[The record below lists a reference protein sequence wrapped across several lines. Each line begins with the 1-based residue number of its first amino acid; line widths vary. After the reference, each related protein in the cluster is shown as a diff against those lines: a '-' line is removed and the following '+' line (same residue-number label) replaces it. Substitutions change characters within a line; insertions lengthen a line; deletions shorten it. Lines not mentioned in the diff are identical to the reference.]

1 MQNAKTLTNGNNVK
15 HSPTNVLTLHAK
27 TDSSSSARNEKEEL
41 EIEDWQHSWPIT
53 V

>member
-1 MQNAKTLTNGNNVK
+1 MQNGKTVVVK
-15 HSPTNVLTLHAK
+15 HFPNVLTLHAK
-27 TDSSSSARNEKEEL
+27 SDSSSSARNEKEEL